1 MVADEKKLAVG
12 GLFQGLEKS
21 PCCFSKAWKLAGLS
35 LPIPGKTCGF
45 GFQSLEKRGGSA
57 LIVVMWVLLILA
69 LLVTSMV
76 YDMHVEASITAYQRN
91 RTQAQQFAK
100 AGAEFARYLLWK
112 SVKVKPALGTATED
126 DPDIFLKAVR
136 LQRGMSVTNYI
147 REFGENGELGKF
159 TLTMIP
165 EQAFRNINRLNPDTE
180 WPLLLRQAGIP
191 EDLYPELVDCL
202 MDWIDN
208 NDAMRVNGA
217 ESEDE
222 FYVNR
227 GYPVKN
233 AMLDTV
239 EELLLIKGWTKAM
252 VFGGAPVREGEEPLT
267 GLAPLGT
274 VWGDG
279 RINVNSVS
287 REVLMTLPTVD
298 DTVAD
303 DIIAQRTPENTEGT
317 IDEGYKN
324 DNEVFARTRTSKAL
338 QGVLTAA
345 EHHFMR
351 VLVRGECQGVHSG
364 IRCVMWND
372 NRRFQPVF
380 WREGEEP

>member
-1 MVADEKKLAVG
+1 MGDGV
-12 GLFQGLEKS
+12 FQGLEKYS
-21 PCCFSKAWKLAGLS
+21 RFFPGLGKKQRAGVQA
-35 LPIPGKTCGF
+35 PGN
-45 GFQSLEKRGGSA
+45 RGGSA

-112 SVKVKPALGTATED
+112 SVKVKPAMGTATDD
-126 DPDIFLKAVR
+126 DPDIFLQAVR
-136 LQRGMSVTNYI
+136 LQRGMSVTNYV

-191 EDLYPELVDCL
+191 EDLYPELVDCV
-202 MDWIDN
+202 MDWIDG
-208 NDAMRVNGA
+208 NDTMRVNGA
-217 ESEDE
+217 ESDDA
-222 FYVNR
+222 FYVER

-252 VFGGAPVREGEEPLT
+252 VFGGIPREGEDPLT
-267 GLAPLGT
+267 GVGPLAT

-279 RINVNSVS
+279 RINVNSAS
-287 REVLMTLPTVD
+287 REVLLTLPTID
-298 DTVAD
+298 DVVAD

-317 IDEGYKN
+317 IDEGYKT
-324 DNEVFARTRTSKAL
+324 DNEVFARTRASPAL

-351 VLVRGECQGVHSG
+351 VLIRGECQGVHSG